1 MVTIFFWALML
12 VCCAIVPV
20 VIGLRDYTENN

>member
-1 MVTIFFWALML
+1 MITIFFWAILL

-20 VIGLRDYTENN
+20 IIGLRDYTEKN